1 MSARRRRN
9 GVGKGTT
16 MRYPT
21 IEHHGTSEGVTGS
34 CHQLH
39 MHATSSLLVDCG
51 LFQGSETSADGR
63 ASAGQLAI
71 EFALQTVKALVVTHV
86 HIDHVGR
93 IPYLLAAGFEG
104 PILCSEASAKLLPIV
119 LVDAFKLSF
128 SRDQQRIDR
137 YIDIVESRLAALP
150 YQHWFTLEDTDELN
164 ARIRLQ
170 RAGHIIG
177 SAYVEIDL
185 DYPQAGES
193 KRIVFSGDLGAPHA
207 PFLMPPQPP
216 ERADILVLE
225 STYGDRIHEDR
236 QTRRQRLEAVIEQAL
251 QDQGTV
257 LIPAFSIGRTQE
269 LLYEL
274 EEIIHTRSVG
284 ASSLANMLPSETV
297 PASSASVGASLLAN
311 SATDRPPLATETS
324 VTPIPPL
331 STEERA
337 APILP
342 LPSEKRANSDHL
354 PLPSGER
361 AGVRGRE
368 AMPENGITSESAGV
382 RGNETSPAISS
393 DAEQPPLPL
402 RERAG
407 ERGQKAAANHS
418 PDQTTTNWSELPIIL
433 DSPLASRFTA
443 AYRELK
449 PFWNQEA
456 RDRVQSGRRP
466 LSFEQLITID
476 SHSDHQRIVNHLTQ
490 TARPAIVIA
499 GGGMCS
505 GGRIVNYL
513 KAMLG
518 DKRHNVLFVGYQ
530 ARGTPG
536 HNIQTYGPKGG
547 YVNLDG
553 ERFDIR
559 AGISSIGGYSAHADQ
574 NGLVDF
580 VTGMQQWPT
589 EIRVVHGERGM
600 KQALA
605 GVLKVSFAFYGR
617 ELTLRV

>member
-1 MSARRRRN
+1 M
-9 GVGKGTT
+9 G
-16 MRYPT
+16 YPQ
-21 IEHHGTSEGVTGS
+21 IEHHGAKDGVTGS
-34 CHQLH
+34 CHQLD
-39 MHATSSLLVDCG
+39 MNATTSLLVDCG
-51 LFQGSETSADGR
+51 LFQGDD
-63 ASAGQLAI
+63 ASIPSGEGGSRLPI
-71 EFALQTVKALVVTHV
+71 DFPLDSIKALVVTHV

-93 IPYLLAAGFEG
+93 IPYLLAAGFAG

-119 LVDAFKLSF
+119 LEDAFKLSF
-128 SRDQQRIDR
+128 SRDQQRIER
-137 YIDIVESRLAALP
+137 YIDIVESRLVALP
-150 YQHWFTLEDTDELN
+150 YQHWFTLVDTDELN

-185 DYPQAGES
+185 NYPQAGES

-284 ASSLANMLPSETV
+284 ANSLANVLPSETV

-311 SATDRPPLATETS
+311 STTDRPPLATEMS
-324 VTPIPPL
+324 ATPIPPL

-337 APILP
+337 
-342 LPSEKRANSDHL
+342 NSDHL
-354 PLPSGER
+354 PLPPGER

-382 RGNETSPAISS
+382 RGETAGDTPA
-393 DAEQPPLPL
+393 
-402 RERAG
+402 
-407 ERGQKAAANHS
+407 
-418 PDQTTTNWSELPIIL
+418 TNWPELPIIL

-456 RDRVQSGRRP
+456 RDRLQSGRRP

-530 ARGTPG
+530 AKGTPG
-536 HNIQTYGPKGG
+536 HAIQTYGPKGG

-574 NGLVDF
+574 NGLVEF

-589 EIRVVHGERGM
+589 EIRVVHGEQRA
-600 KQALA
+600 KEALA
-605 GVLKVSFAFYGR
+605 ETLKARYIDDNKDV
-617 ELTLRV
+617 ELRL

>member
-1 MSARRRRN
+1 M
-9 GVGKGTT
+9 G
-16 MRYPT
+16 YPQ
-21 IEHHGTSEGVTGS
+21 IEHHGAKDGVTGS
-34 CHQLH
+34 CHQLD
-39 MHATSSLLVDCG
+39 MNATTSLLVDCG
-51 LFQGSETSADGR
+51 LFQGDD
-63 ASAGQLAI
+63 ASIPSGEGGSRLPI
-71 EFALQTVKALVVTHV
+71 DFPLDTIKALVVTHV

-119 LVDAFKLSF
+119 LEDAFKLSF
-128 SRDQQRIDR
+128 SRDQQRIER
-137 YIDIVESRLAALP
+137 YIDIVESRLVALP
-150 YQHWFTLEDTDELN
+150 YQHWFTLVDTDELN

-185 DYPQAGES
+185 NYPQAGES

-225 STYGDRIHEDR
+225 STYGDRLHEDR
-236 QTRRQRLEAVIEQAL
+236 QTRRQRLEALIEQAL

-274 EEIIHTRSVG
+274 EEIIHTRSIG
-284 ASSLANMLPSETV
+284 ASSLANMFPSETV
-297 PASSASVGASLLAN
+297 PASSSASVGASSLAKSN
-311 SATDRPPLATETS
+311 STEQ
-324 VTPIPPL
+324 PPL
-331 STEERA
+331 STETRA
-337 APILP
+337 APIHP
-342 LPSEKRANSDHL
+342 LP
-354 PLPSGER
+354 PGER
-361 AGVRGRE
+361 AGVRE
-368 AMPENGITSESAGV
+368 TIPESGITSERVGLRSK
-382 RGNETSPAISS
+382 ETSLAISS
-393 DAEQPPLPL
+393 DAEQPPLPQ

-407 ERGQKAAANHS
+407 ERGQKTAQNEAPLAENHS
-418 PDQTTTNWSELPIIL
+418 PDQSTTNWPELPIIL

-466 LSFEQLITID
+466 LAFEQLITID

-530 ARGTPG
+530 AKGTLG
-536 HNIQTYGPKGG
+536 HAIQTYGPKGG

-553 ERFDIR
+553 ERIDIH

-574 NGLVDF
+574 SGLVEF

-589 EIRVVHGERGM
+589 EIRVVHGEQKA

-605 GVLKVSFAFYGR
+605 DV
-617 ELTLRV
+617 LRVQYAAREVSIQTEPTN

>member
-1 MSARRRRN
+1 
-9 GVGKGTT
+9 

-39 MHATSSLLVDCG
+39 MQSTSSLLVDCG

-119 LVDAFKLSF
+119 LEDAFKLSF
-128 SRDQQRIDR
+128 SRDQQRIER
-137 YIDIVESRLAALP
+137 YIDIVESRLVALP
-150 YQHWFTLEDTDELN
+150 YQHWFTLVDTEELN

-193 KRIVFSGDLGAPHA
+193 RRIVFSGDLGAPHA

-225 STYGDRIHEDR
+225 STYGDRLHEDR
-236 QTRRQRLEAVIEQAL
+236 QTRRQRLEALIEQAL

-297 PASSASVGASLLAN
+297 PAPVGASSLAN
-311 SATDRPPLATETS
+311 SNTDRPA
-324 VTPIPPL
+324 
-331 STEERA
+331 
-337 APILP
+337 
-342 LPSEKRANSDHL
+342 LPSE
-354 PLPSGER
+354 ER
-361 AGVRGRE
+361 AGVRE
-368 AMPENGITSESAGV
+368 TIPENGITSERAGL
-382 RGNETSPAISS
+382 RSKETSLAISS
-393 DAEQPPLPL
+393 DAEQPPLPP
-402 RERAG
+402 AG
-407 ERGQKAAANHS
+407 EGRGEGQKSAQNEAPLAENHS
-418 PDQTTTNWSELPIIL
+418 PDQSTTNWPKLPIIL

-449 PFWNQEA
+449 PFWSQEA

-466 LSFEQLITID
+466 LGFEQLITID
-476 SHSDHQRIVNHLTQ
+476 SHSDHQRIVNHLAQ

-530 ARGTPG
+530 AKGTPG
-536 HNIQTYGPKGG
+536 YAIQTYGPKGG

-574 NGLVDF
+574 NGLVGF
-580 VTGMQQWPT
+580 VTGMQRWPT
-589 EIRVVHGERGM
+589 EIRVVHGEQ
-600 KQALA
+600 KAKEALA
-605 GVLKVSFAFYGR
+605 EQLQASYTQHNKPAVFISTGR
-617 ELTLRV
+617 VGDMTEPGGDDAL